1 MKIDAID
8 VDSAISN
15 VKRLLKEE
23 PELSP
28 ALKSALEILLLLI
41 SVLLGRVALNSKN
54 SSKPP
59 SSDPNR
65 KKAGR
70 EKSDKPSGA
79 QKGHIGTTL
88 KKIPDPDEIE
98 VRLVDRKSLPK
109 GNYREVGFKTRQVFD
124 IDISRLVIEYRA
136 QILKG

>member
-1 MKIDAID
+1 LKIDAID

-23 PELSP
+23 PDLSP
-28 ALKSALEILLLLI
+28 ALKSALEILLLLLI

-98 VRLVDRKSLPK
+98 VRLVDRKSLAL
-109 GNYREVGFKTRQVFD
+109 GQL
-124 IDISRLVIEYRA
+124 S
-136 QILKG
+136 

>member
-1 MKIDAID
+1 LKIDTID
-8 VDSAISN
+8 VDAAIGS
-15 VKRLLKEE
+15 VKQLLKEE
-23 PELSP
+23 PDLSP

-41 SVLLGRVALNSKN
+41 SVLLGRVALNSNN

-79 QKGHIGTTL
+79 QTGHNGTTL

-98 VRLVDRKSLPK
+98 VRLVDRKSLAK